1 MADETLGTAIV
12 SDRRSKPE
20 GVFPRH
26 VQTWLMVGIALVML
40 VIILVTARTTPPG
53 VPRATAASEPG
64 APSPERL
71 RDYQDRLRLL
81 EQRTDAQV
89 PIEPEFSPPLE
100 LRPRESA
107 PQPDPM
113 RDEQRRR
120 DAQSLFAS
128 NLAWS
133 RGARG
138 ITGAPPQIPT
148 SQTPTTTPATSL
160 PAPAPAPAPAR
171 AAPAPAP
178 APPVQSAPLHRISE
192 GTIIQSVL
200 TTRLDGAHASPVN
213 CLVTT
218 PVYSRDRQHVLIPA
232 GSRLLGH
239 TRPIQSSNESR
250 LAVTFH
256 RLLLPDGSA
265 YPLEQFPGLN
275 QRGDAALH
283 DRVNRHYL
291 ETFGAAAAVGLI
303 SGLGGLVANA
313 GTGGRNSG
321 DSVTVIGDATSAGG
335 QAVSQTVTR
344 FLNRQPT
351 ITIREGHRVNVYLTA
366 DLDLPA
372 FRATW

>member
-12 SDRRSKPE
+12 SDRRTKPE

-26 VQTWLMVGIALVML
+26 VQTWLMVGIAVVML
-40 VIILVTARTTPPG
+40 VIILMTARTTPPG
-53 VPRATAASEPG
+53 GPRAAAALEPG

-89 PIEPEFSPPLE
+89 PVEPEFSAPLE
-100 LRPRESA
+100 LRPPRESA
-107 PQPDPM
+107 PQADPM

-133 RGARG
+133 RSARG
-138 ITGAPPQIPT
+138 VASPSPQNPTPGPQSAAPPPSST
-148 SQTPTTTPATSL
+148 
-160 PAPAPAPAPAR
+160 APAPALQP
-171 AAPAPAP
+171 
-178 APPVQSAPLHRISE
+178 APLHRISE
-192 GTIIQSVL
+192 GTIIESVL
-200 TTRLDGAHASPVN
+200 TTRLDGANASPVN

-218 PVYSRDRQHVLIPA
+218 PVYSRDGQHVLIPA
-232 GSRLLGH
+232 GSRLLGN
-239 TRPIQSSNESR
+239 TRPVQSANESR

-265 YPLEQFPGLN
+265 HPLEQFPGLN

-283 DRVNRHYL
+283 DLVNRHYL

-313 GTGGRNSG
+313 GTGARNSG

-372 FRATW
+372 FKATW